1 MFFLLFLLLAL
12 LIEGS
17 ATTLPLTFI
26 VLIVYTILKRDER
39 ILIVGFIVGLIL
51 DILTLNTLGI
61 TSLFFVLFLSLV
73 LLYEKKL
80 EITSIYYLVLFS
92 FSGALVNSYLKHSD
106 NLLLISTLSAFIAV
120 LIFKTAVSI
129 NSKSQWQKE

>member
-51 DILTLNTLGI
+51 DILT
-61 TSLFFVLFLSLV
+61 LSLV

>member
-1 MFFLLFLLLAL
+1 MFFLFLLLAL